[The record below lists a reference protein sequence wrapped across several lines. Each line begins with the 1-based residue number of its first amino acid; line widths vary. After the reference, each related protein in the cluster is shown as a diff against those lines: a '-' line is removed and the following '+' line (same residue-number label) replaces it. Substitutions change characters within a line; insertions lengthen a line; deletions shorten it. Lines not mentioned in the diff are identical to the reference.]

1 MLADRL
7 KDIDAMYDTAS
18 RAVVAEAC
26 GVAASYAP
34 VLEAASACVSEL
46 DAYASMAHLAVSS
59 PGTYVLPELTAAGEG
74 DVAVTAGRHPIMEMQ
89 DGAAFMPNDYAMARE
104 TGRFQIITGPNMGG
118 KSTYIRTLGVLA
130 VMAQVGAYVP
140 AEAASLP
147 LFDCI
152 CARVGAG
159 DTAVKG
165 VSTFMAE
172 MSEASAILATA
183 TRASLVIVDEL
194 GRGTS
199 TYDGFGLAWAISEH
213 LAARSQCMTL
223 FATHFH
229 ELTALA
235 RSQRGV
241 GNAHVSALTTADSI
255 TMLYA
260 VKPGACPASF
270 GIHVA
275 EMAAFPPAVIAMAR
289 AKAAQL
295 EASCGSA
302 SALLMRGDGADEGGG
317 GGGGGGLVGSKRT
330 ARLPPGL
337 SSEGDAAGAAKRPRA
352 ESAEDGGAVGGGAV
366 GVA

>member
-140 AEAASLP
+140 AEAARLTP
-147 LFDCI
+147 VDRIFT
-152 CARVGAG
+152 RVGATDRILAG
-159 DTAVKG
+159 Q
-165 VSTFMAE
+165 STFY
-172 MSEASAILATA
+172 
-183 TRASLVIVDEL
+183 VEL
-194 GRGTS
+194 
-199 TYDGFGLAWAISEH
+199 
-213 LAARSQCMTL
+213 
-223 FATHFH
+223 
-229 ELTALA
+229 
-235 RSQRGV
+235 
-241 GNAHVSALTTADSI
+241 
-255 TMLYA
+255 
-260 VKPGACPASF
+260 
-270 GIHVA
+270 
-275 EMAAFPPAVIAMAR
+275 
-289 AKAAQL
+289 
-295 EASCGSA
+295 
-302 SALLMRGDGADEGGG
+302 
-317 GGGGGGLVGSKRT
+317 
-330 ARLPPGL
+330 
-337 SSEGDAAGAAKRPRA
+337 A
-352 ESAEDGGAVGGGAV
+352 ESRRAIYR
-366 GVA
+366 